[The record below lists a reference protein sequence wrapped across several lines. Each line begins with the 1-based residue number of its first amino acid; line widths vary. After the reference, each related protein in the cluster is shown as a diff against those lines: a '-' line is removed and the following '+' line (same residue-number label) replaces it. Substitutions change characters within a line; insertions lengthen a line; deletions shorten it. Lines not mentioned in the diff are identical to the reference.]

1 MPRKILKINYDDE
14 LNFSLMGMATGL
26 KDYRLA
32 FEMNKALEIDLQRA
46 ADHILIVGKNN
57 SQIRYNRFQYF
68 DSIGLTYTLI
78 SNKNQSSL
86 MLPELQM
93 IDYLLLL
100 EPPDEN
106 TAKEIIISLKKIK
119 TIQAVFKFEI
129 KDLKSRQNLLSETAD

>member
-78 SNKNQSSL
+78 TNKNQSSL